1 MFAPAWAIARLTLLE
16 AARRKVFAVLAVFA
30 VALVSSALFFP
41 SVEIAGRLRLA
52 ESWALRAM
60 SLFAAIVA
68 LFLAGFALPSDF
80 EQKRIFLLLSKPVSR
95 PAVFLGRF
103 AGYALLLAVF
113 LLVMGVVTVAF
124 LRAVQVASGPGF
136 PPLLARPLVP
146 AAAFEPVGA
155 HEITGGG
162 ATHSVRAE
170 EGQALVWR
178 FDRVAPSDLG
188 SAGRVQVRFLFGAV
202 DDPWRASGRVRFAVV
217 GSAGRR
223 LETALDL
230 NTNEEREFEFPA
242 DLADGSAPLAVEAR
256 AGDAD
261 GILAAQIG
269 WVRIVGRPVLFE
281 RAVLRGLGLL
291 LLQSLTVLSITL
303 MASTFLSAPTS
314 ILLGILLYL
323 VGSAHGYVR
332 DGARDIDRSLA
343 EIKEDAHGHAKTPQ
357 DLAPWVLRTAT
368 AVSGGVLAVVPDFD
382 HFDFSAWLLKDRLVS
397 GSDLARAFAQALPL
411 VGSFLLLGL
420 VVMRYKKD
428 FG

>member
-1 MFAPAWAIARLTLLE
+1 MLAPAWAIARLTLLE

-41 SVEIAGRLRLA
+41 SVELAGRLRLA

-60 SLFAAIVA
+60 SVFAAIVG

-124 LRAVQVASGPGF
+124 LRAVQAASGPGF

-146 AAAFEPVGA
+146 ASAFEPVGA
-155 HEITGGG
+155 QEITGGG

-170 EGQALVWR
+170 EGQTLAWR
-178 FDRVAPSDLG
+178 FDRLAPGD
-188 SAGRVQVRFLFGAV
+188 AGRIQVRFLFGAV
-202 DDPWRASGRVRFAVV
+202 GDPWRASGRVRFTVV
-217 GSAGRR
+217 GAGARR
-223 LETALDL
+223 METDLDL
-230 NTNEEREFEFPA
+230 NTHEEREFEFPA
-242 DLADGSAPLAVEAR
+242 DLADGSSPLTVEAR

-261 GILAAQIG
+261 GILAAQVE
-269 WVRIVGRPVLFE
+269 WVRLIGRPVLFE

-291 LLQSLTVLSITL
+291 LLQSLTVLSVTL

-332 DGARDIDRSLA
+332 EGARDIDRSLS

-357 DLAPWVLRTAT
+357 DLDPWVLRTAT
-368 AVSGGVLAVVPDFD
+368 AISGGVLAVVPDFD

-397 GSDLARAFAQALPL
+397 GLDLARAFGQALPL
-411 VGSFLLLGL
+411 VGTFLLLGL
-420 VVMRYKKD
+420 LVMRFKKD